1 MLSGPQQIHD
11 RVCVVSRSP
20 CLPARP
26 GGGCTRDSR
35 RDATLG
41 DYVVALDRF
50 RGVARIF
57 AWKKKYIYIH
67 RNTVST
73 EWSSGRLVTTRDA
86 HTGARARTG
95 NAFSRLTV
103 TASVR
108 VNVLTGAYLTVL
120 DE

>member
-1 MLSGPQQIHD
+1 ML
-11 RVCVVSRSP
+11 
-20 CLPARP
+20 
-26 GGGCTRDSR
+26 
-35 RDATLG
+35 DATLSAYR
-41 DYVVALDRF
+41 DYVVAPDRF
-50 RGVARIF
+50 RGKKYRVPSSWLNFRVGE
-57 AWKKKYIYIH
+57 KKKNIEIPFQ
-67 RNTVST
+67 RR
-73 EWSSGRLVTTRDA
+73 SSGRLVTTRDTA

>member
-1 MLSGPQQIHD
+1 MNF
-11 RVCVVSRSP
+11 RVE
-20 CLPARP
+20 
-26 GGGCTRDSR
+26 
-35 RDATLG
+35 
-41 DYVVALDRF
+41 
-50 RGVARIF
+50 
-57 AWKKKYIYIH
+57 KKKKISKY
-67 RNTVST
+67 RFNG
-73 EWSSGRLVTTRDA
+73 GRVVEELVTTRGA

>member
-20 CLPARP
+20 CLPARS

-57 AWKKKYIYIH
+57 AWKKKNIYIEIPFQ
-67 RNTVST
+67 RR
-73 EWSSGRLVTTRDA
+73 SSGRLVTTRDA

-103 TASVR
+103 IASVR